1 MDRFDLKMQNNEGG
15 GKGEGKRGRR
25 GGRGEE
31 NEEEDQSGFFL
42 QSWEQSIIL
51 TVEMQGIH
59 GFKMHFRE
67 REKMTYW

>member
-42 QSWEQSIIL
+42 QS
-51 TVEMQGIH
+51 
-59 GFKMHFRE
+59 
-67 REKMTYW
+67 